1 MDKKTINSIINFL
14 KAELELKGIIL
25 NGVALFGS
33 QMKGSATPDS
43 DIDLILISNSFKNK
57 NLIERSDLTMDAE
70 IKTIRKFKIP
80 LDILKMTSTEYQQ
93 GIDNK
98 RYNAQLLQ

>member
-1 MDKKTINSIINFL
+1 
-14 KAELELKGIIL
+14 
-25 NGVALFGS
+25 
-33 QMKGSATPDS
+33 MKDSATPDS

>member
-1 MDKKTINSIINFL
+1 MDKKAIKTIINFL
-14 KAELELKGIIL
+14 KAELELKGIKL

-33 QMKGSATPDS
+33 QMNGTAKPDS

-70 IKTIRKFKIP
+70 IKTIRRFKIP
-80 LDILKMTSTEYQQ
+80 LDILKMTNAEFLQ
-93 GIDNK
+93 GLNNK
-98 RYNAQLLQ
+98 RYNATLV

>member
-1 MDKKTINSIINFL
+1 MDKNAIKLIINFL
-14 KAELELKGIIL
+14 KAELELKGIKL
-25 NGVALFGS
+25 YGVALFGS
-33 QMKGSATPDS
+33 QMKGTSTPDS

-57 NLIERSDLTMDAE
+57 NIIERSDLTMDAE

-80 LDILKMTSTEYQQ
+80 LDILKMTLVEYQQ

-98 RYNAQLLQ
+98 RYNAQLV